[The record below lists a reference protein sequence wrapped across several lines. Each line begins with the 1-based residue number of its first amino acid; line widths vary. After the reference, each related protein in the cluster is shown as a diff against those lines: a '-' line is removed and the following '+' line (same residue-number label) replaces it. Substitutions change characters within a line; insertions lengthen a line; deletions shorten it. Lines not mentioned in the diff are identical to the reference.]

1 MRNLAKR
8 MKQPMVFIRFNPD
21 TYRGVKEKVL
31 VHWVREAMDHGPREG
46 DTISVLCLFYD
57 GFDPSSLEWKR
68 LL

>member
-1 MRNLAKR
+1 MRNLAER
-8 MKQPMVFIRFNPD
+8 MKQPMVFIRF
-21 TYRGVKEKVL
+21 KEKAPVRDRYKVL

-46 DTISVLCLFYD
+46 DTISVLYLFYD